1 MHVDLNVIDNG
12 IMRYITVDK
21 SVMITDTTWDK
32 SADIINFSLH
42 QLLETISLTAIH
54 QIFIIQSFFLYFIC
68 YSLLILV

>member
-1 MHVDLNVIDNG
+1 M
-12 IMRYITVDK
+12 MRYITVDK

-54 QIFIIQSFFLYFIC
+54 QIFIIQYFFIFY
-68 YSLLILV
+68 LL